1 MALIEYVPGNVAFI
15 SLQLLQKNWE
25 IGAKLR
31 PKKREI
37 MCMRHLSKLRKHF
50 AFNYS
55 IDELLIGQEKDSPET
70 KYVSTILGKVFSVL
84 FFLKIFLKGREYFSC

>member
-1 MALIEYVPGNVAFI
+1 MYVPGNVTFT
-15 SLQLLQKNWE
+15 SLQLLRKNWE

-31 PKKREI
+31 PKKHEI
-37 MCMRHLSKLRKHF
+37 MCIRHLSKLRKHF

-70 KYVSTILGKVFSVL
+70 KKYVSTILRRMFSVL
-84 FFLKIFLKGREYFSC
+84 FFFIIIF